1 MADQAEKVGFL
12 GLGIMGS
19 RMAANLVRAGFETTV
34 WNRTRATA
42 DAWVA
47 EHGGT
52 AVDTPADVARAS
64 DVIVSIV
71 ADGPVVEQVML
82 GEDGVIEGAHDG
94 LLVIDSSTIAP
105 AEARGVAEGLAAK
118 GVAFVDAPVSGSAP
132 RRRTGR

>member
-1 MADQAEKVGFL
+1 MAELENVGFL

-19 RMAANLVRAGFETTV
+19 RMAANLVKAGFTTTV

-52 AVDTPADVARAS
+52 AVDSPAEVAQSS

-71 ADGPVVEQVML
+71 ADGPVVEQVC
-82 GEDGVIEGAHDG
+82 
-94 LLVIDSSTIAP
+94 S
-105 AEARGVAEGLAAK
+105 ARAA
-118 GVAFVDAPVSGSAP
+118 
-132 RRRTGR
+132 